1 MKKKLPLAPAPARAE
16 EATSLA
22 ATSVL
27 QPRLPLAELEGA
39 IGDGLLAFS
48 CATGLLV
55 IAELMEEE
63 RTRVCGPKNK
73 HDGDREAVR
82 NNSAPG
88 SGALG
93 GRRVPVSRPRIV
105 RVDGGGEVGL
115 ESYEVFSS
123 SDLLTQDR
131 RDRAR
136 QLLVVLALAIT
147 TDGTKVPVGPWQGD
161 TENTTVVTDL
171 LPVCE

>member
-1 MKKKLPLAPAPARAE
+1 MKKKLPSAPARARAE

-55 IAELMEEE
+55 TAELMEEE

-73 HDGDREAVR
+73 HDRDREAVR
-82 NNSAPG
+82 SNSAPG

-93 GRRVPVSRPRIV
+93 LSCEQGV
-105 RVDGGGEVGL
+105 
-115 ESYEVFSS
+115 
-123 SDLLTQDR
+123 
-131 RDRAR
+131 
-136 QLLVVLALAIT
+136 LLVL
-147 TDGTKVPVGPWQGD
+147 DG
-161 TENTTVVTDL
+161 
-171 LPVCE
+171 